1 MISEERR
8 KAGRRVRQTGSSL
21 LSPPAV
27 SCSSVNTPV
36 CCLLRRYQNIV
47 PSQTR
52 HQTLVNMDCQSPIRT
67 LPEEVLMS
75 VMSWLPVSDLC
86 NAILVCRHWRT
97 IGNLSS
103 HISLRH
109 RDVVLGEDPQLWRRY
124 KLEINYG
131 TKRLAQT
138 LSFARFSK
146 LGKCHENIKNHTT
159 RIIKISTECL

>member
-1 MISEERR
+1 M
-8 KAGRRVRQTGSSL
+8 G
-21 LSPPAV
+21 
-27 SCSSVNTPV
+27 SVNTPV

-52 HQTLVNMDCQSPIRT
+52 HQTPVNMDCQSPIRT

-97 IGNLSS
+97 IGEN
-103 HISLRH
+103 
-109 RDVVLGEDPQLWRRY
+109 PQLWRRY

-138 LSFARFSK
+138 LRFARFSK
-146 LGKCHENIKNHTT
+146 LESLLI
-159 RIIKISTECL
+159 R